1 MKYSKS
7 FIEKIKIGERQI
19 QEGKTTNLSDYL
31 QELKYG
37 RQKLDDEI
45 IDYFNSL
52 PDELEKARKIIKTA
66 RKFTISKSRVYTAIK
81 FKIS

>member
-1 MKYSKS
+1 MKYSK
-7 FIEKIKIGERQI
+7 K
-19 QEGKTTNLSDYL
+19 LDYL

-45 IDYFNSL
+45 IYYFNSL

-81 FKIS
+81 FKKISYENNRRSSKRYEYK